1 MAPALPIKFTELLQ
15 LTSAPVNVDQQ
26 SIGFNSCTLESDSFI
41 CVREKKND
49 AAQPEVI
56 IIDLKNNN
64 NVMRRPIKADSAIM
78 HWTKQVIAL
87 KAQQRTLQIFDLG
100 AKAKLKSTTMNED
113 VVFWKWFSETSLGLV
128 TETAVYHWDVFDPN
142 QPAPVEVFKRNQ
154 NLVGCQIINYRV
166 GDDGK
171 WMVVIGITQ
180 QQGRVVGAMQL
191 YSRDRGISQAIEG
204 HAAAF
209 GTLRLEASP
218 ADTKLFTFAV
228 RTATGAK
235 LHIVEVDHQSSNP
248 VFAKK
253 AVDVY
258 FPAEAVNDFPVAMQ
272 VSQKYSIIYLVTKY
286 GFIHL
291 YDLETGTCIFMNRI
305 SSETIFITASD
316 SESSGIVG
324 INRKGQ
330 VLSVAVDETT
340 IIPYLLQNPANSS
353 LAVKLASRAGLPGAD
368 NLYAQQFDQLLSSG
382 NYGEA
387 AKIAANSPRGFL
399 RTAQTIERFKSLPAV
414 PGQLSVILQYFGML
428 LDKGT
433 LNKHETLE
441 LVRPVLAQ
449 QRKHLLEKW
458 LKENKLDCSEEL
470 GDVVRPHDL
479 NLALSIY
486 LRANVSP
493 KVVAALAETGQFEKI
508 LPYATQAGY
517 QPDYV
522 QLLQNIVRIN
532 PEKGAEF
539 ATQLA
544 NNEGGS
550 LVDIE
555 RVVDVFQAQGM
566 VQPATAFLLDALKDN
581 KPEQGHLQTRLLEMN
596 LINAPQV
603 ADAILGNDMFSH
615 YDRPRIAQ
623 LCEQAGL
630 FQRALEHYDDP
641 EAIKRVMINIVA
653 TPNFSQDWLTTF
665 FGRLS
670 LEQSLDCLD
679 AMLKSNIRQ
688 NLGAVVQIATK
699 YSDLLGPTRLID
711 LFEKY
716 KTAEGL
722 FYYLGSIV
730 NLSEDPDVNFK
741 YIEAATKMSQFT
753 EVERICRDSRPLL
766 LIDAV
771 ASTQHHYSS
780 SKLRTESLR
789 RSDQKSG
796 HCPFSARSSFL
807 GLSWTAP
814 SKMASKASNILE
826 YVVGQVWS
834 LLTLTPARRQ
844 NPIFNMILS
853 TRDVV
858 EQILADSLLVFA
870 PGLLDVVRSPTP
882 PSVAYFKS
890 LPTDVTKHWAVYLLV
905 LEKPGCGPKIYIGSG
920 TGELRGVVTRF
931 YHYDNK
937 THLPRY
943 IQHALDDGYMIV
955 HKGLLCWCPIPTAT
969 NRFVVRAI
977 FLAVEAVFSI
987 VLCAMRHQQRHRGIP
1002 SLGPWAR
1009 EDVQYDGC
1017 CTHSSIAEYIPG
1029 QTDALTPEQTVAK
1042 EVEMKHR
1049 RLQQKQIYVTNT
1061 RDTKKYFCDICQ
1073 STFTYSNELVKHKA
1087 TKKHINNAAGVIRVV
1102 KAPGY
1107 DKWASK
1113 NIASR
1118 KHHCSIY
1125 FFNPEKVKN
1134 FLKEAKLTEQLP
1146 LIIVCDR
1153 FNFIHDLVLY
1163 LYQNQQFKSIEVYVQ
1178 RVNPARTPAVVGG
1191 LLDVDC
1197 DESIIKNLLQT
1208 VNPASIPIDEL
1219 VAEVESRNRLK
1230 LLLPFLEATLAA
1242 GNQQQA
1248 VYNALAKIYIDSNN
1262 NPEKFLKEN
1271 DNYDPLTVG
1280 KYCEKRDPNLAYIA
1294 YRKGQNDL
1302 ELVNITNEN
1311 SMFKAQSRYILERAD
1326 RELWSF
1332 VLSHNNIHRRSVVD
1346 QVISTAVPESTE
1358 PDKVS
1363 VAVASFLQADL
1374 PGELIE
1380 LLEKIVLEP
1389 SPFSDNENLQNLLI
1403 LTATKADKARVMDY
1417 IHRLDAYNAPDIANI
1432 CIEVGLFEEA
1442 FEVYKKINDHKNAA
1456 NVLVEHVVSIDR
1468 AQEYAERV
1476 ELPEVWSRVAKAQLD
1491 GLRVTDSI
1499 ASYIRAEDP
1508 SNYNEVIEIATHAG
1522 KDEDLI
1528 KFLRMARKT
1537 LREPPI
1543 DTALAFAFARTDQL
1557 SELEDFLRGTN
1568 VADIEESGDK
1578 AYAEGYHQAA
1588 KIFYSSIS
1596 NWAKLATTLVH
1607 LEDYQAAVECARKA
1621 NNIKVW
1627 KQVNAA
1633 CVDKKEFRLAQICG
1647 LNLIVDAEELQGL
1660 VKQYERNGYF
1670 DELIAL
1676 LEQGLGLERAHMGMF
1691 TELGIA
1697 LSRYHP
1703 DRVMEHLKL
1712 FWGRINIP
1720 KMIRACEEAHLW
1732 PELVFLYCHYDE
1744 WDNAALAMMERA
1756 ADAWEHHSFKDIVV
1770 KVANLEIYYRALSF
1784 YLQQQPSLLTDLLQ
1798 ALTPRI
1804 DVNRVVKMF
1813 EKSDNIPLIKPF
1825 LLNVQSQN
1833 KKTVNSAINDLL
1845 IEEED
1850 YKTLRDSVENYD
1862 NYDPVEL
1869 AQRLEHHDLVFFRQI
1884 AANIY
1889 RKNKRW
1895 EKSIALS
1902 KQDKLFKD
1910 AIETAAMSGK
1920 SDVVDELL
1928 RYFVDIGSRECY
1940 VGMLY
1945 ACYDL
1950 IPVATVM
1957 EISWRHGLTDYTM
1970 PFMINYLAQ
1979 QSSTIEMLKKDNE
1992 ERKSREKSQ
2001 ETDESSTPILGG
2013 NRLMITAGPGG
2024 RTSPA
2029 PFAQTNGFAP
2039 QQTGYSNF

>member
-1 MAPALPIKFTELLQ
+1 MAPALPIKFTELVQ
-15 LTSAPVNVDQQ
+15 LTNVGVQQ
-26 SIGFNSCTLESDSFI
+26 GSIGFNSCTLESDSFL
-41 CVREKKND
+41 CVREKKD
-49 AAQPEVI
+49 EAAQPEVVI
-56 IIDLKNNN
+56 VDLKQAN
-64 NVMRRPIKADSAIM
+64 NVIRRPIKADSAIM
-78 HWTKQVIAL
+78 HWTKQIIAL
-87 KAQQRTLQIFDLG
+87 KAQARTLQIFDLG
-100 AKAKLKSTTMNED
+100 AKAKLKSATMNED

-128 TETAVYHWDVFDPN
+128 TDTAVYHWDVFDPN
-142 QPAPVEVFKRNQ
+142 QPSPVEVFKRNQ
-154 NLVGCQIINYRV
+154 NLAGCQIINYRV
-166 GDDGK
+166 SDDGK
-171 WMVVIGITQ
+171 WMVVVGITQ

-209 GTLRLEASP
+209 GTLRLEGAP
-218 ADTKLFTFAV
+218 ADTKVFTFSV

-235 LHIVEVDHQSSNP
+235 LHIVEVDHQASNP
-248 VFAKK
+248 VFPKK

-291 YDLETGTCIFMNRI
+291 YDLETAACIFMNRI
-305 SSETIFITASD
+305 SSETIFITAPD
-316 SESSGIVG
+316 SESAGILGV
-324 INRKGQ
+324 NRKGQ
-330 VLSVAVDETT
+330 VLSVSVDEATV
-340 IIPYLLQNPANSS
+340 IPYLLQNPANSS

-368 NLYAQQFDQLLSSG
+368 NLYAQQFDQLVNSG
-382 NYGEA
+382 NYAEA

-399 RTAQTIERFKSLPAV
+399 RTPQTIERFKALPAA

-428 LDKGT
+428 LDKGS

-449 QRKHLLEKW
+449 NRKHLLEKW
-458 LKENKLDCSEEL
+458 MKENKLDCSEEL
-470 GDVVRPHDL
+470 GDIVRPHDL

-486 LRANVSP
+486 LRANVAP
-493 KVVAALAETGQFEKI
+493 KVVAAFAETGQFEKI
-508 LPYATQAGY
+508 LPYATQVGY

-522 QLLQNIVRIN
+522 MMLQNISRIN

-550 LVDIE
+550 LVDID
-555 RVVDVFQAQGM
+555 RVVDVFQSQGM
-566 VQPATAFLLDALKDN
+566 VQQATAFLLDALKDN
-581 KPEQGHLQTRLLEMN
+581 RPEQGHLQTRLLEMN
-596 LINAPQV
+596 LMNAPQV

-615 YDRPRIAQ
+615 YDRARIAA

-630 FQRALEHYDDP
+630 SQRALEHYDDP
-641 EAIKRVMINIVA
+641 EAIKRIVVNIVGS
-653 TPNFSQDWLTTF
+653 PNFSQDWLTGF

-670 LEQSLDCLD
+670 LDQSLDILD

-730 NLSEDPDVNFK
+730 NLSEDQDVNFK
-741 YIEAATKMSQFT
+741 YIEAATKMGQFT
-753 EVERICRDSRPLL
+753 EVERICRDSN
-766 LIDAV
+766 
-771 ASTQHHYSS
+771 Y
-780 SKLRTESLR
+780 
-789 RSDQKSG
+789 
-796 HCPFSARSSFL
+796 
-807 GLSWTAP
+807 
-814 SKMASKASNILE
+814 
-826 YVVGQVWS
+826 
-834 LLTLTPARRQ
+834 
-844 NPIFNMILS
+844 
-853 TRDVV
+853 
-858 EQILADSLLVFA
+858 
-870 PGLLDVVRSPTP
+870 
-882 PSVAYFKS
+882 
-890 LPTDVTKHWAVYLLV
+890 
-905 LEKPGCGPKIYIGSG
+905 
-920 TGELRGVVTRF
+920 
-931 YHYDNK
+931 
-937 THLPRY
+937 
-943 IQHALDDGYMIV
+943 
-955 HKGLLCWCPIPTAT
+955 
-969 NRFVVRAI
+969 
-977 FLAVEAVFSI
+977 
-987 VLCAMRHQQRHRGIP
+987 
-1002 SLGPWAR
+1002 
-1009 EDVQYDGC
+1009 
-1017 CTHSSIAEYIPG
+1017 
-1029 QTDALTPEQTVAK
+1029 
-1042 EVEMKHR
+1042 
-1049 RLQQKQIYVTNT
+1049 
-1061 RDTKKYFCDICQ
+1061 
-1073 STFTYSNELVKHKA
+1073 
-1087 TKKHINNAAGVIRVV
+1087 
-1102 KAPGY
+1102 
-1107 DKWASK
+1107 
-1113 NIASR
+1113 
-1118 KHHCSIY
+1118 
-1125 FFNPEKVKN
+1125 FNPEKVKN

-1197 DESIIKNLLQT
+1197 DESIIKNLLST
-1208 VNPASIPIDEL
+1208 VNPASVPIDEL

-1230 LLLPFLEATLAA
+1230 LLLPFLETTLAG

-1271 DNYDPLTVG
+1271 DQYDTLIVGNY
-1280 KYCEKRDPNLAYIA
+1280 CAKRDPNLAVIA
-1294 YRKGQNDL
+1294 YKKGENDI
-1302 ELVNITNEN
+1302 ELVSLTNEN
-1311 SMFKAQSRYILERAD
+1311 SMFKAQARYLLERAD

-1332 VLSHNNIHRRSVVD
+1332 VLSPNNIHRRSVID

-1363 VAVASFLQADL
+1363 VAVASFLAADL
-1374 PGELIE
+1374 PAELIE

-1389 SPFSDNENLQNLLI
+1389 SAFDDNTNLQNLLI
-1403 LTATKADKARVMDY
+1403 LTATKADKGRVMDY

-1442 FEVYKKINDHKNAA
+1442 FEVYKKINDHKSAA

-1491 GLRVTDSI
+1491 GLRVSDGI
-1499 ASYIRAEDP
+1499 ASYIRADDP

-1537 LREPPI
+1537 LREPAI
-1543 DTALAFAFARTDQL
+1543 DTALAFAYARTDQL

-1578 AYAEGYHQAA
+1578 AYAEGHHQAA
-1588 KIFYSSIS
+1588 KIFFTSIS

-1676 LEQGLGLERAHMGMF
+1676 LEQGLGLERSHMGMF

-1697 LSRYHP
+1697 LSKYHP
-1703 DRVMEHLKL
+1703 DQVMEHLKL
-1712 FWGRINIP
+1712 FWSRINIP

-1756 ADAWEHHSFKDIVV
+1756 ADAWEHHSFKDIIV
-1770 KVANLEIYYRALSF
+1770 KVANLEIYYRALNF
-1784 YLQQQPSLLTDLLQ
+1784 YLQEQPSLLTDLLQ

-1862 NYDPVEL
+1862 NYDPVDL
-1869 AQRLEHHDLVFFRQI
+1869 AQRLERHDLVFFRQI

-1910 AIETAAMSGK
+1910 AIETAAISGK
-1920 SDVVDELL
+1920 SDVVEELL

-1950 IPVATVM
+1950 IPVHVVM
-1957 EISWRHGLTDYTM
+1957 EISWRHGLTDFTM

-1992 ERKSREKSQ
+1992 ERKLREKSQ
-2001 ETDESSTPILGG
+2001 EKEENNTPILGG
-2013 NRLMITAGPGG
+2013 NRLMITAGPAGG
-2024 RTSPA
+2024 RQSPA

-2039 QQTGYSNF
+2039 QPTGHTSF